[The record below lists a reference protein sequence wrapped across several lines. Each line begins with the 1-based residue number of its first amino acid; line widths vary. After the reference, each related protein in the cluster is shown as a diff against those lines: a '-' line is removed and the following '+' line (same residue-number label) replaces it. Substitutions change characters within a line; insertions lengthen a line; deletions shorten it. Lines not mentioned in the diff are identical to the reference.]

1 MVFMIS
7 LRIGGEEKHYGN
19 EDRRNRGKG
28 DPATLMPEFISIV
41 RWQNEYDRF
50 APRSTAEKPS
60 NHLRLVI
67 CHIFDYTARSDRHC
81 LRFNRP
87 PLDDIPAV
95 GIPFFPSKERIYDV
109 DYR

>member
-1 MVFMIS
+1 MIS
-7 LRIGGEEKHYGN
+7 LLIDGEQTHYGKAAW
-19 EDRRNRGKG
+19 RNRGKD
-28 DPATLMPEFISIV
+28 DPAMLMPESISIV

-50 APRSTAEKPS
+50 APCSTAEMPS

-67 CHIFDYTARSDRHC
+67 CHIFDYTARSDRLC